1 MPRVAV
7 VVRVAAICS
16 ATLAAAINATTA
28 PALAPAYPVDKE
40 VAGARVRVLG
50 EFEFDLPAEGAAGLA
65 LGYVLE
71 IKTPAVPVRRAGG
84 GDGSFSAA
92 LQQVIGLKITLP
104 YGAWPA
110 DTAAV
115 PSLVVVDPA
124 AAGPGGPWAADSSMV
139 LHGPILVIEPADLAL
154 SKVAQLL
161 KACCVLCLLP
171 TPCLWFAC
179 ALIVYWCMCL
189 CVPVPVRVV
198 CCVMCRVVCCVVL
211 CVFEC
216 VCVCVCVCLCVYVRL
231 WTLRCQLIAKFLA
244 KPGTGCRG

>member
-1 MPRVAV
+1 MRARGERTGQRACAPLATSVTHTAPAWGATTRRATPPPSPTVPNPAALPRLRPSARKFVESRALQCWCLTRMPRVAV

-84 GDGSFSAA
+84 GDGSFAAA

-171 TPCLWFAC
+171 
-179 ALIVYWCMCL
+179 
-189 CVPVPVRVV
+189 
-198 CCVMCRVVCCVVL
+198 
-211 CVFEC
+211 
-216 VCVCVCVCLCVYVRL
+216 
-231 WTLRCQLIAKFLA
+231 
-244 KPGTGCRG
+244 